1 MKKILLITICMLLT
15 ACGSDSE
22 TQKPLPP
29 NEGTPIS
36 PPCTV
41 DCGDGGDKNPGGG
54 ESPILPAPL
63 PPVEGTPISPP
74 CTVDCGDEGDKNP
87 GEGESPIV
95 PVMPA
100 FTIEHSDDSYIAE
113 STVLLSVQW
122 ERDYPADVEYQWTQV
137 SGPAISITGND
148 KPEASFYVPTSGGA
162 ENIGIQ
168 LKITS
173 EYENKITSVNIPVYA
188 PLGLVDIGTV
198 RLLDNDKKLTIN
210 GGHDGDL
217 LFESSQDEIL
227 STDSEGLLTPHAVGE
242 SQVTVT
248 QLATDVYPEL
258 SSTITI
264 TVNKAIREPV
274 DLPLISF
281 YFGDSEQY
289 LSLPVDDISD
299 IEFEKPYVVALADL
313 AAHDMTQ
320 AGSSLLLD
328 IQGEGET
335 TVVYHQSETDIYE
348 ATTYEQ
354 AIEVQHAV
362 FSSQRYEYPIVPLS
376 AESVQTTYKKG
387 DKLNYKYS
395 ARIMSTREEGQQCST
410 YWTDEQD
417 EIGYWI
423 FKEYC
428 VDPGEQIELPS
439 GVFSAQIKDEDIDN
453 QKIIWDTVPTYLPF
467 TSKVLAAN
475 WNRCEWSYAE
485 QNYIG
490 YADNVNNY
498 EGNQTCS
505 FLYHQQPLEWKSWR
519 EDGEGRYSLSNY
531 TFEPSTYQGM
541 MEVWDNQLSEMV
553 YLEVNYAQLTV
564 ERSNRNPDD
573 TERTLELEVC
583 DVWYNPEVGPVRVT
597 CDNRA
602 KDPTVYPRR
611 SHPLLELRLEIES
624 IREKREHDYLTCIE
638 CHDSSAAEMHM
649 ASNGYP
655 GPEYMSCH
663 VCHDD
668 GKQYAVPHD

>member
-1 MKKILLITICMLLT
+1 MLLT
-15 ACGSDSE
+15 ACGSDSDSNN
-22 TQKPLPP
+22 PLPP
-29 NEGTPIS
+29 DDGAPIL
-36 PPCTV
+36 PPCTS
-41 DCGDGGDKNPGGG
+41 DCDDGNGGDK
-54 ESPILPAPL
+54 
-63 PPVEGTPISPP
+63 
-74 CTVDCGDEGDKNP
+74 DP
-87 GEGESPIV
+87 GEGETPI
-95 PVMPA
+95 MPT

-122 ERDYPADVEYQWTQV
+122 DRDYPADVEYQWTQV

-148 KPEASFYVPTSGGA
+148 KPEASFYVPTFAGA

-198 RLLDNDKKLTIN
+198 RLLDNDKKLTVT
-210 GGHDGDL
+210 GGQNGDL

-264 TVNKAIREPV
+264 TINKAIREPV

-313 AAHDMTQ
+313 ANHDMTQ

-335 TVVYHQSETDIYE
+335 TVVYHSPETDIYE

-362 FSSQRYEYPIVPLS
+362 FLSQRYEYPIVPLS

-395 ARIMSTREEGQQCST
+395 ARIMSTRDEGEQCYT

-417 EIGYWI
+417 ESGKWI
-423 FKEYC
+423 RKEYR
-428 VDPGEQIELPS
+428 VEPGEQIELPS

-467 TSKVLAAN
+467 TSQMLAAN

-583 DVWYNPEVGPVRVT
+583 DVWFNPEVGPVRVT
-597 CDNRA
+597 CDDRE
-602 KDPTVYPRR
+602 KDATVYPRR

-624 IREKREHDYLTCIE
+624 IREQREHDYLTCIE
-638 CHDSSAAEMHM
+638 CHNDSSVVMHM
-649 ASNGYP
+649 ESMGYP
-655 GPEYMSCH
+655 EPSMSCYA
-663 VCHDD
+663 CHDD
-668 GKQYAVPHD
+668 GKQIGVPHD